1 MRLLILEDDKITAGN
16 VASIIQSRN
25 PDLLID
31 IAQDI
36 DAAARLLEIHTY
48 TFFILD
54 IILSDNHD
62 IHEGVQFAQQLRN
75 ISIYR
80 NAPIL
85 FTTSIPDEIEKCL
98 NDFHCYSYLLKPY
111 DDAKLLRAV
120 DDLLASED
128 DTSNSISIKLK
139 SSITIKLDYNN
150 IVYITSDGHELTFYC
165 FNDSSYNSSTY
176 TMKDILNILPSQ
188 FIRCHKCNIINKDYV
203 TSYSKSSYCVN
214 IGKTFIPI
222 GRTYLK
228 ELIARLEK

>member
-62 IHEGVQFAQQLRN
+62 IHEGIQFAQQLRN

-139 SSITIKLDYNN
+139 SSITIKLDFNN
-150 IVYITSDGHELTFYC
+150 IAYITSDGHELTFYC

-228 ELIARLEK
+228 ELIARLQK

>member
-1 MRLLILEDDKITAGN
+1 MRLLILEDDKITASN
-16 VASIIQSRN
+16 VASIILGRN

-36 DAAARLLEIHTY
+36 DTADSLLRIHTY

-62 IHEGVQFAQQLRN
+62 IHEGIQFAQQLRN
-75 ISIYR
+75 MSMYR

-98 NDFHCYSYLLKPY
+98 NDFHCYRYLLKPY
-111 DDAKLLRAV
+111 DDAKLLRAI
-120 DDLLASED
+120 DDLLKSED
-128 DTSNSISIKLK
+128 DASSSISIKLK
-139 SSITIKLDYNN
+139 SSITIKLAFND
-150 IVYITSDGHELTFYC
+150 ISYITSDGHELTFYC
-165 FNDSSYNSSTY
+165 FNNSSYNSSTY
-176 TMKDILNILPSQ
+176 TMKDILNILPPQ

-228 ELIARLEK
+228 ELVAKLEK

>member
-1 MRLLILEDDKITAGN
+1 MRLLILEDDKITASN
-16 VASIIQSRN
+16 VASVIQSRN

-36 DAAARLLEIHTY
+36 DAADRLLEIHTY

-75 ISIYR
+75 IATYR

-111 DDAKLLRAV
+111 DNAKLLRAV

-139 SSITIKLDYNN
+139 SSITIKLDFNN

-165 FNDSSYNSSTY
+165 FNDTAYNSSTY

>member
-139 SSITIKLDYNN
+139 SSITIKLDFNN

>member
-36 DAAARLLEIHTY
+36 DAAVRLLEIHTY

-75 ISIYR
+75 IAAYR

-111 DDAKLLRAV
+111 DNAKLLRAV
-120 DDLLASED
+120 DDLLASKD

-139 SSITIKLDYNN
+139 SSITIKLDFNN

-165 FNDSSYNSSTY
+165 FNDTAYNSSTY

-228 ELIARLEK
+228 ELIARLKK

>member
-1 MRLLILEDDKITAGN
+1 MRLLILEDDKITASN
-16 VASIIQSRN
+16 VASVIQSRN

-36 DAAARLLEIHTY
+36 DAADRLLEIHTY

-75 ISIYR
+75 IATYR

-111 DDAKLLRAV
+111 DNAKLLRAV
-120 DDLLASED
+120 DDLLASKD

-139 SSITIKLDYNN
+139 SSITIKLDFNN

-165 FNDSSYNSSTY
+165 FNDTAYNSSTY

-228 ELIARLEK
+228 ELIARLKK

>member
-1 MRLLILEDDKITAGN
+1 MRLLILEDDKITASN
-16 VASIIQSRN
+16 VASVIQSRN

-36 DAAARLLEIHTY
+36 DAADRLLEIHTY

-75 ISIYR
+75 IATYR

-111 DDAKLLRAV
+111 DNAKLLRAV
-120 DDLLASED
+120 DDLLASKD

-139 SSITIKLDYNN
+139 SSITIKLDFNN

-165 FNDSSYNSSTY
+165 FNDTAYNSSTY